1 MKNLEN
7 YTQATDFTTLT
18 HIITTT
24 MAEYFYLYFA
34 ECRTLAN
41 QKLMFKLHPS
51 SGTVVVYHLLNVAK
65 GLFHSMEKTDFF
77 KEREKQVYIFL
88 LSLFLN

>member
-65 GLFHSMEKTDFF
+65 GLFHSMKKPNNMT
-77 KEREKQVYIFL
+77 REKIYF
-88 LSLFLN
+88 

>member
-41 QKLMFKLHPS
+41 QKLKFELRPRS
-51 SGTVVVYHLLNVAK
+51 SVEVVFHLLNVAK
-65 GLFHSMEKTDFF
+65 SLFHSIEKT
-77 KEREKQVYIFL
+77 KEHDARSFSQNVMMIETK
-88 LSLFLN
+88 

>member
-18 HIITTT
+18 HIITAT

-65 GLFHSMEKTDFF
+65 GLFHRIKA
-77 KEREKQVYIFL
+77 KQHDARKD
-88 LSLFLN
+88 LFLRIIYFKVP